1 MWNRVALLCAGVAF
15 GWSIVHWLTVP
26 LAQVSGQRTRI
37 WLSMAFAA
45 VVLVL
50 LALESPGAALAGGL
64 VFALSA
70 IVAYSA
76 HAKQVASP
84 KPPESSLYRPTTFAA
99 PPANSDA
106 QPDGTTQPSTPTIA
120 STLVLVVAG
129 GEPVAYQG
137 PTGWAKRYRR
147 HSAKGGS
154 PVNWFTFP
162 FLLARV
168 RRAYGDMGDQN
179 PYGQRFHSLASELG
193 ERLPP
198 DYAVVT
204 NRLDSEPLV
213 EERLARPETSACHLL
228 IVIPVELDDDDMA
241 TLRESITPSRLREKG
256 LTIKY
261 LPVAS
266 IASPGDPTAGER
278 LALLARAQVPPPPH
292 HTPCE
297 ITRQLARE
305 IISA

>member
-1 MWNRVALLCAGVAF
+1 MWNRVALLCGGVAF

-26 LAQVSGQRTRI
+26 LAQVSSQRTRI

-50 LALESPGAALAGGL
+50 LALESPGAALAGAL

-70 IVAYSA
+70 VVAYSA

-84 KPPESSLYRPTTFAA
+84 KLPESWSYTPAPFAA
-99 PPANSDA
+99 PPANLDA
-106 QPDGTTQPSTPTIA
+106 QPDGTIQPTTHTIA
-120 STLVLVVAG
+120 SNLVLVVAG
-129 GEPVAYQG
+129 GEPVTYEG

-147 HSAKGGS
+147 NSAKDDS

-162 FLLARV
+162 LLLARV

-179 PYGQRFHSLASELG
+179 PYGQLFHSLASELR
-193 ERLPP
+193 ERLPS

-213 EERLARPETSACHLL
+213 EKTLARPEMSACHLL
-228 IVIPVELDDDDMA
+228 FVIPAELDDDDMA
-241 TLRESITPSRLREKG
+241 TLRESITRSRLREKG

-266 IASPGDPTAGER
+266 LSSPGDPTAGER

>member
-15 GWSIVHWLTVP
+15 GWSIVHWLTLP
-26 LAQVSGQRTRI
+26 LARVSGQRTRI
-37 WLSMAFAA
+37 WLSVAFAA

-50 LALESPGAALAGGL
+50 LALESSGATLAGAL

-70 IVAYSA
+70 VVAYSA
-76 HAKQVASP
+76 HAKQVASL
-84 KPPESSLYRPTTFAA
+84 KPPESWSYRPTTFAA

-106 QPDGTTQPSTPTIA
+106 QPDGTIQPTTHTIA

-147 HSAKGGS
+147 HSARGGS

-162 FLLARV
+162 LLLARI

-179 PYGQRFHSLASELG
+179 PYGQRFHSLASELR

-198 DYAVVT
+198 DYAVIT
-204 NRLDSEPLV
+204 CRLDSEPLV
-213 EERLARPETSACHLL
+213 EKALARPEMSDCHSLL
-228 IVIPVELDDDDMA
+228 VIPVELDDADVA
-241 TLRESITPSRLREKG
+241 TLRESITRSRLREKG

-266 IASPGDPTAGER
+266 ISFPGDPTAGER

-292 HTPCE
+292 HAPG
-297 ITRQLARE
+297 Q